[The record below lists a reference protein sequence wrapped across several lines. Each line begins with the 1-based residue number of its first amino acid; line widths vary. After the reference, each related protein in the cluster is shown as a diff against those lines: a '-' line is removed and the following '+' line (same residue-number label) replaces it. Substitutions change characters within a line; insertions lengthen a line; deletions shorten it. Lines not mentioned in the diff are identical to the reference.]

1 MKLSIGNNTLRWPVL
16 LLAAAFTV
24 ACGSSGGGS
33 DDVDDDDVINILP
46 LYAYQLTSAIDDPIT
61 VTLPGGTLSLQL
73 SHLFEGPGLFGE
85 YHPASGNFSVF
96 AGSSMVVDEL
106 ILVGLQGNQL
116 ADVPTLFGDFSVQ
129 ATVDWFVPA
138 DSDPDTGAL
147 VVARGDE
154 RIEVAV
160 IDGGNTVRLRH
171 DATGDGVYEEEVS
184 LTWQE
189 FDDLGDFAEAPEWQL
204 LGSFAYD
211 ATIEFMFELAQAG
224 IDGFEFIDEDLAQ
237 GGQRII
243 QCSAFSDLGLAVP
256 PPPPVIPDQGTL
268 TFSWLD
274 DGSEGGSGPDG
285 VVGVGDSFNMAFAYC
300 VDDDPEDDIDDM
312 LNGEIGLNSFTEVV
326 TENTTGSFITRIGWE
341 GPGVA
346 ARPGGIEFK
355 ALERWE
361 VFDADGDGA
370 GTTAGAELTSV
381 VDGRMVMVF
390 FEP

>member
-1 MKLSIGNNTLRWPVL
+1 MKLSMKPTRWLVL
-16 LLAAAFTV
+16 ALAAAFTV
-24 ACGSSGGGS
+24 ACGSSGSSGS
-33 DDVDDDDVINILP
+33 ADDGDDDVISILP
-46 LYAYQLTSAIDDPIT
+46 LYAYQLTSAADDPIT

-73 SHLFEGPGLFGE
+73 SHPFDVRGLFGE
-85 YHPASGNFSVF
+85 YHPASGSFSVF
-96 AGSSMVVDEL
+96 AGSNMAVEEL
-106 ILVGLQGNQL
+106 IRVGLQDNQL
-116 ADVPTLFGDFSVQ
+116 ADIPTLFGDFSVQ
-129 ATVDWFVPA
+129 ATVDWFVPG

-171 DATGDGVYEEEVS
+171 DATGDGVYEEEVA
-184 LTWQE
+184 LTWDE
-189 FDDLGDFAEAPEWQL
+189 FDDLGEFEEAPEWQL

-224 IDGFEFIDEDLAQ
+224 IDGFEFVDEDLAQ

-243 QCSAFSDLGLAVP
+243 ACSAFSDLGLSVP
-256 PPPPVIPDQGTL
+256 PPPPVIPDQGSL

-274 DGSEGGSGPDG
+274 DAADGSVGP
-285 VVGVGDSFNMAFAYC
+285 GDSFNMAFAYC
-300 VDDDPEDDIDDM
+300 VDNDPDDDIDDM

-326 TENTTGSFITRIGWE
+326 TEGATGNFITRIGWE